1 MDKEKKSLNWPYT
14 GIFVGPTYV
23 LGAAATILSNINF
36 INSIDEERVYLQEK
50 QSGLVE
56 KIDRW
61 EEMLGW
67 PNMGVEGSF
76 YLVDR
81 IEVANARLDS
91 IDYKISGLGEKYFN
105 GKRNP
110 FLSWAS
116 FLTKRDR

>member
-1 MDKEKKSLNWPYT
+1 MDEEKKSFNWPYL
-14 GIFVGPTYV
+14 GIFVGPVYV

-36 INSIDEERVYLQEK
+36 INSIDEERIHLQEK

-61 EEMLGW
+61 EEMLEW
-67 PNMGVEGSF
+67 PNMGVEDSF
-76 YLVDR
+76 YLVDK
-81 IEVANARLDS
+81 IDVANSKLDS
-91 IDYKISGLGEKYFN
+91 IDYKISGLGEKYFD
-105 GKRNP
+105 GKRNY